1 MVDAL
6 VLAGSANDGPL
17 KDCSPAP
24 YEALISIGTRPM
36 VEYVVDALL
45 QARGIDRVAVVGPE
59 AELAG
64 RLPENVLVARPGK
77 SLLENVQRGLRLLPG
92 TGRVLLVS
100 SDIPLLTPQAVE
112 DFLAQCRDQSADLYY
127 PVVPREAV
135 ESRFQNMRRTYVNLQ
150 EGVFTGGNIFLLNPA
165 VVSGCLPV
173 AQRLVDARK
182 KPLQLCRLVGLPFL
196 FRFLMHR
203 VSLRDAES
211 RVSALLGIRGVVV
224 VSWYPEVGVD
234 VDKPDDLD
242 LISRLLRPA

>member
-24 YEALISIGTRPM
+24 YEALISIGSRSM
-36 VEYVVDALL
+36 VEYVLDALL
-45 QARGIDRVAVVGPE
+45 QARGINRVAVVGPQ

-64 RLPENVLVARPGK
+64 RLPDTVLVARPGD
-77 SLLENVQRGLRLLPG
+77 SLLENVQRGLLLLPG

-100 SDIPLLTPQAVE
+100 SDIPLITPQAIE

-135 ESRFQNMRRTYVNLQ
+135 ESRFQKMRRTYVNLQ
-150 EGVFTGGNIFLLNPA
+150 EGVFTGGNLFLLNPA
-165 VVSGCLPV
+165 VVTGCLPV

-182 KPLQLCRLVGLPFL
+182 NPLELCRLVGLPFL
-196 FRFLMHR
+196 FRFLMR
-203 VSLRDAES
+203 RISLREAES
-211 RVSALLGIRGVVV
+211 RVSTLLGIRGVVV
-224 VSWYPEVGVD
+224 VSQFPEVGVD

-242 LISRLLRPA
+242 LITRLLHSA